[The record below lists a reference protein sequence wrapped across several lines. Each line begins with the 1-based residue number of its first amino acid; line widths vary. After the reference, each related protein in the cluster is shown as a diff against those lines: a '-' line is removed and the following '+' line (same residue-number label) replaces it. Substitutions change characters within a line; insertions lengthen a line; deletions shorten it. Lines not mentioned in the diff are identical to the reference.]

1 VTTRRVAWLAWSL
14 CGLEMAFV
22 AVTIVG
28 TQHHRM
34 STSDVVTVVVFV
46 VFVFAFSGVGAL
58 VASKRPANPIGWL
71 LLGAG
76 LSYTLGG
83 ITTAGHLTRHTDPYS
98 FAAILYWF
106 GQWVWSVGLTLAVIA
121 LLLFPSARL
130 PSRRWRIVLALPLVG
145 QVGAILGSGFG
156 LPYLEGSHVRNPFAI
171 GGPVG
176 AALRPL
182 QALFVL
188 VPIAAIL
195 AIASIVVRFRRA
207 SGVEREQIKWLFYAG
222 LVLILGLIAQAP
234 MSKLLSSPDAVTNAQ
249 NAIISG
255 VVACVPIAIGIAV
268 LRYRLYDIDRI
279 INRSLVYVGL
289 TLLLGGIYA
298 GLAVGLGAIAG
309 SKANSVVI
317 AGSTLVVAALFRPAR
332 RRIQAFIDRR
342 FYRRRY
348 NASRTLETFT
358 SRLREEVDLDDLQ
371 IHLLDVVRD
380 TMQPAQASLWLRAAG
395 GEAR

>member
-1 VTTRRVAWLAWSL
+1 
-14 CGLEMAFV
+14 M
-22 AVTIVG
+22 
-28 TQHHRM
+28 
-34 STSDVVTVVVFV
+34 
-46 VFVFAFSGVGAL
+46 
-58 VASKRPANPIGWL
+58 
-71 LLGAG
+71 
-76 LSYTLGG
+76 
-83 ITTAGHLTRHTDPYS
+83 
-98 FAAILYWF
+98 
-106 GQWVWSVGLTLAVIA
+106 WSVGLTLAVIA

-145 QVGAILGSGFG
+145 QVGAILGSGFS

-195 AIASIVVRFRRA
+195 AITSIVVRFRRA
-207 SGVEREQIKWLFYAG
+207 SGVEREQIKRLFYAG

-317 AGSTLVVAALFRPAR
+317 AGSTLVVAAPFRPAR

-380 TMQPAQASLWLRAAG
+380 TMQPAQASLSLRAAG